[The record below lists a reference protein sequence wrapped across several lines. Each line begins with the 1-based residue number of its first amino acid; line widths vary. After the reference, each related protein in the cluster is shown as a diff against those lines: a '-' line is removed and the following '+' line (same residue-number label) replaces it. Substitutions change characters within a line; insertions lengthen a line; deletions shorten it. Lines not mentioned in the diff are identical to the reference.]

1 MSRFVLDTGMSVGMA
16 RAAGYAGYA
25 RQRFNLYSEDTSTVV
40 SIVSQAEML
49 SLAIQWGW
57 GQRRRDRLEA
67 MLRSLVTI
75 RIDPVTTVERYA
87 EIDAYSRGK
96 HPDRPLPAGTTSR
109 TMGKND
115 VWIAATASVMGA
127 TLLTT
132 DRGFDHLDPEFLKV
146 VYIDQSLTPDSR

>member
-1 MSRFVLDTGMSVGMA
+1 MSRFILDTGMIVGVA
-16 RAAGYAGYA
+16 RAAGYAAYA
-25 RQRFNLYSEDTSTVV
+25 RQRYSLFGDGTTTAI
-40 SIVSQAEML
+40 SIDSRAEML
-49 SLAIQWGW
+49 SLAFQWSW
-57 GQRRRDRLEA
+57 GSAKQNRLQEL
-67 MLRSLVTI
+67 LRSLVTI
-75 RIDPVTTVERYA
+75 QIDPIDTVKMYA

-96 HPDRPLPAGTTSR
+96 HPTRPFPPGHTSR

-132 DRGFDHLDPEFLKV
+132 DRGFDHLDPEFLNV